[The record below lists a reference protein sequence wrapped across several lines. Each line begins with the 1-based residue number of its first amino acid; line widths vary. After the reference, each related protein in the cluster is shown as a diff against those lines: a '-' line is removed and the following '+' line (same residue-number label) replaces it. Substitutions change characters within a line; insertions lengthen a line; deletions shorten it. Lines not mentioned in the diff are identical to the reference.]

1 MRGGPEKWSCALFV
15 LHWQLFKFE
24 TPRPVSLLPDLCL
37 QWSWVITKSC
47 STMCTDKLPLRLF
60 LLADLARFTPLEP
73 KCRSV
78 LLGLFWVFLLFFF
91 FFDLPATKGVKRMV
105 FNAPT
110 LIFGFLFSPIS
121 WIYIAFLSDF
131 VYWSCVWPCSV
142 LTGLCNTSQYIEL
155 QLPSSHYIVSYI
167 FIQLFHGVFSHST
180 CFALG
185 VNMEE

>member
-1 MRGGPEKWSCALFV
+1 MCFVCPSLAVIQVWNPSSSLSFTRLVFTVKLSNHKVMFYNVYRQIAPAAFSACWPCSLHTLGAQMQFCSFGPV
-15 LHWQLFKFE
+15 LGIFYF
-24 TPRPVSLLPDLCL
+24 
-37 QWSWVITKSC
+37 
-47 STMCTDKLPLRLF
+47 
-60 LLADLARFTPLEP
+60 
-73 KCRSV
+73 
-78 LLGLFWVFLLFFF
+78 FLLFYY
-91 FFDLPATKGVKRMV
+91 ATKGVKRMV

>member
-47 STMCTDKLPLRLF
+47 STMCTDKLPLWLF

-73 KCRSV
+73 KCSFV
-78 LLGLFWVFLLFFF
+78 LLGLFCVVFFCFF
-91 FFDLPATKGVKRMV
+91 LPATKGVKRMV

-142 LTGLCNTSQYIEL
+142 LTGL
-155 QLPSSHYIVSYI
+155 SHYIVSYI